1 MDNSIKQ
8 SNGEEL
14 MRVIKLSA
22 ALLGMALGSLTAQNL
37 NELNSNVFYESRS
50 QYPKAIKP
58 FLLTYYDIKDSYEP
72 GKIEVQFE
80 VDEKGNVVD
89 PHIVDTFNIDLNA
102 VVLDK
107 VRQMKYHPAR
117 QNGVAVKVGY
127 SLPIVFK

>member
-1 MDNSIKQ
+1 MEIEQ
-8 SNGEEL
+8 SFGEKNMKIIL
-14 MRVIKLSA
+14 MLM
-22 ALLGMALGSLTAQNL
+22 LWGSLTAQNL

-58 FLLTYYDIKDSYEP
+58 FVLTYYDIRDSIQNYQNGE
-72 GKIEVQFE
+72 IEVQFE
-80 VDEKGNVVD
+80 VDEKGNVID

-107 VRQMKYHPAR
+107 VRQMKYHPAT

>member
-1 MDNSIKQ
+1 M
-8 SNGEEL
+8 
-14 MRVIKLSA
+14 KLTTI
-22 ALLGMALGSLTAQNL
+22 LITMAMGSLTAQNL

>member
-1 MDNSIKQ
+1 MKTLIF
-8 SNGEEL
+8 L
-14 MRVIKLSA
+14 MA
-22 ALLGMALGSLTAQNL
+22 MGSLTAQNL
-37 NELNSNVFYESRS
+37 LTDKAYNLFDNGS

-58 FLLTYYDIKDSYEP
+58 FVLTYYDIRDSIQNYQN
-72 GKIEVQFE
+72 GRIEVQFE
-80 VDEKGNVVD
+80 VDVKGNVID

-107 VRQMKYHPAR
+107 VRQMKYPPAT

>member
-1 MDNSIKQ
+1 M
-8 SNGEEL
+8 
-14 MRVIKLSA
+14 KLTTI
-22 ALLGMALGSLTAQNL
+22 LITMAMGSLTAQNL

-107 VRQMKYHPAR
+107 VRQMKYHPAT

>member
-1 MDNSIKQ
+1 M
-8 SNGEEL
+8 
-14 MRVIKLSA
+14 KLTTI
-22 ALLGMALGSLTAQNL
+22 LITMAMGSLTAQNL

-58 FLLTYYDIKDSYEP
+58 FVLTYYDIRDSIQNYQN
-72 GKIEVQFE
+72 GRIEVQFE
-80 VDEKGNVVD
+80 VDVKGNVID

-107 VRQMKYHPAR
+107 VRQMKYHPAT
-117 QNGVAVKVGY
+117 QNGIAVKVGY

>member
-1 MDNSIKQ
+1 M
-8 SNGEEL
+8 
-14 MRVIKLSA
+14 KLTTI
-22 ALLGMALGSLTAQNL
+22 LITMAMGSLTAQNL

-58 FLLTYYDIKDSYEP
+58 FVLTYYDIRDSIQNYQN

-80 VDEKGNVVD
+80 VDEKGNVID

>member
-1 MDNSIKQ
+1 MP
-8 SNGEEL
+8 
-14 MRVIKLSA
+14 
-22 ALLGMALGSLTAQNL
+22 GSLHIFERTI
-37 NELNSNVFYESRS
+37 EPR
-50 QYPKAIKP
+50 PAIKP